1 MVARFTGA
9 GLGLLAFAIT
19 AASGLLVGNPIE
31 VTLSRSILALILFCV
46 LGLLLGGTAHC
57 VIAEHQRQSEA
68 SIREQVRAKSAETD
82 RAPEDGGETSE
93 GETIEA

>member
-19 AASGLLVGNPIE
+19 VTSGLLVGNPIE

-46 LGLLLGGTAHC
+46 LGLVLGGTAQC
-57 VIAEHQRQSEA
+57 VIAEHHRQTEA
-68 SIREQVRAKSAETD
+68 SIREQCRAEAAEAD
-82 RAPEDGGETSE
+82 QSPKDGDETIE
-93 GETIEA
+93 GETV

>member
-19 AASGLLVGNPIE
+19 ATSGLLVGNPIE

-46 LGLLLGGTAHC
+46 LGLLIGGTAHC

-68 SIREQVRAKSAETD
+68 AIREQYRVKSAEAD
-82 RAPEDGGETSE
+82 RTPKDGVETSE
-93 GETIEA
+93 GETIDA